1 MHHLKTCVIYCIAS
15 LSPMGTWEVGFC
27 SLEEWLPIIVGNCML
42 KECLYSVTG
51 GKHTTYSS
59 QCSLKGNWMW
69 NLWQG
74 DMILSLWILTEIYP
88 PRIAATINLKGSRA
102 SAFPLTGRHPSSEWW
117 EMFVHVIY
125 LGWVAGWVS
134 KSWGICKRPCGPLHC
149 QGKACQLVSSWSEW
163 QLLLIWID
171 TFYGYQY
178 FVMSQAAQYWTSPSC
193 VLVKGI
199 ALWETHWFL

>member
-1 MHHLKTCVIYCIAS
+1 MSLISWGLRESVQLSAYKTLELIEAGTSFKRLCNHWQFKWNANHTIICHHLMHHLKTCVIYCIAS

-117 EMFVHVIY
+117 EMFVHVII
-125 LGWVAGWVS
+125 LGGWQAEFLNPGGSV
-134 KSWGICKRPCGPLHC
+134 KDRAALYIV
-149 QGKACQLVSSWSEW
+149 KARLAN
-163 QLLLIWID
+163 L
-171 TFYGYQY
+171 
-178 FVMSQAAQYWTSPSC
+178 
-193 VLVKGI
+193 
-199 ALWETHWFL
+199 